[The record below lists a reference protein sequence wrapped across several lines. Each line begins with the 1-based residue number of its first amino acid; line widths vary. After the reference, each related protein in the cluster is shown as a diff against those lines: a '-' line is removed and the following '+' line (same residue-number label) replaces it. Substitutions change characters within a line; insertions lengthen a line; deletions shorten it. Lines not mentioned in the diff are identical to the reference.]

1 MLFIIGERRPT
12 QTIRVLL
19 ILIGYLYINVVK
31 VFFVSG
37 IDGESESLGVA
48 KGSGQDGLMG
58 GTKEATIHLEGTEG
72 EVDCEVCGVPQDGDN
87 EWSVGEPR
95 NMTGTRPTPEADKV
109 EPQATQT

>member
-72 EVDCEVCGVPQDGDN
+72 EVDCKVCGVPVVCIQ
-87 EWSVGEPR
+87 EVGCV
-95 NMTGTRPTPEADKV
+95 GTLELDKD
-109 EPQATQT
+109 QAHYVS